1 MDVLADLLTVGGV
14 RSAVGATI
22 DAGQD
27 WGWWAEPTNDAALHA
42 VTSGTAWL
50 AVAGHEPVELRP
62 GDVVLLP
69 TGSGHVLGSDRAAI
83 ERTGPHRS
91 DPYAQDGAGQI
102 SIGTPPSR
110 SQILCAHYT
119 HDPAASTPL
128 LSLLPDLVHLPADR
142 GGECLTDTVR
152 LLGRELALP
161 QIAGTIVLDRLIDV
175 LLVQLL
181 RAWLINAPDEAT
193 GSVLGALRDPL
204 VGRALAALHAE
215 PARAWTTEALA
226 RELHVSRA
234 TLARRF
240 TRAMGETPGAYL
252 TRWRM
257 DLAARALRDTDQPI
271 EAVAAAVGYTSPYA
285 FNRAFRRAR
294 SQPPGRYRAAAR
306 AA

>member
-14 RSAVGATI
+14 RSTVGATI
-22 DAGQD
+22 DAGHD
-27 WGWWAEPTNDAALHA
+27 WGWWAAPTDDAALHA
-42 VTSGTAWL
+42 VTAGSAWL
-50 AVAGHEPVELRP
+50 AVAGHEPLELGP

-69 TGSGHVLGSDRAAI
+69 TGSGHVLGSDRAAV
-83 ERTGPHRS
+83 ERTGPQRF
-91 DPYAQDGAGQI
+91 DPYVQHGAGQI
-102 SIGTPPSR
+102 SIGAPPGR

-142 GGECLTDTVR
+142 GGECLADTVR

-161 QIAGTIVLDRLIDV
+161 QIAGTIVLDRLVDV

-181 RAWLINAPDEAT
+181 RAWLAHAPDAAT
-193 GSVLGALRDPL
+193 GSLLGALRDPL
-204 VGRALAALHAE
+204 VGAALARLHAE
-215 PARAWTTEALA
+215 PARAWTIDALA
-226 RELHVSRA
+226 AELAVSRA

-240 TRAMGETPGAYL
+240 TAAVGTTPGAYL

-257 DLAARALRDTDQPI
+257 DLAARALRDTDQPV

-285 FNRAFRRAR
+285 FNRAFSRAR

>member
-14 RSAVGATI
+14 RGTVGAII
-22 DAGQD
+22 DAGDD
-27 WGWWAEPTNDAALHA
+27 WGWWADRTPGAAVHA
-42 VTSGTAWL
+42 VTGGNAWL
-50 AVAGHEPVELRP
+50 SVPGEEPLELGP

-69 TGSGHVLGSDRAAI
+69 TGGEHVLGSDLAAVQ
-83 ERTGPHRS
+83 RTGPERF
-91 DPYAQDGAGQI
+91 DPYLVRGAGQI
-102 SIGTPPSR
+102 AIGTPPGR
-110 SQILCAHYT
+110 TQILCAHYA
-119 HDPAASTPL
+119 HDPAVSTPL

-142 GGECLTDTVR
+142 GAECLADTVH

-161 QIAGTIVLDRLIDV
+161 QIAGTIVLDRLVDV

-181 RAWLINAPDEAT
+181 RAWLIHAPDAAT
-193 GSVLGALRDPL
+193 GSLLGALRDPL
-204 VGRALAALHAE
+204 VGAALARLHAE
-215 PARAWTTEALA
+215 PARAWTTDTLA
-226 RELHVSRA
+226 AEIAVSRA

-240 TRAMGETPGAYL
+240 TAAVGTTPGAYL

-257 DLAARALRDTDQPI
+257 DLAARALRDTDQPV